1 MAEAKITKKEY
12 FENILQI
19 INTIDADNKNDLIDF
34 INHEIELIESK
45 AAKAKERAEKN
56 KQQSDEL
63 TVKIENKLSA
73 DWQTSDDITTAINEE
88 DVTRSKVIARL
99 SQLVKNGKVE
109 KQQGKIENR
118 KVMTYRLMSAI
129 SQD

>member
-63 TVKIENKLSA
+63 TVKIESKLSA